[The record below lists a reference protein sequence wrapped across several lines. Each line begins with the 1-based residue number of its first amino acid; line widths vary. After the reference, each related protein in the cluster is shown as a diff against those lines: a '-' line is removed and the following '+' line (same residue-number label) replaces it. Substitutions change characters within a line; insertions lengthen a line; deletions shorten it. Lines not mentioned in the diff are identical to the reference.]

1 MKESGEEIHERAR
14 ALERLLKKKLSEF
27 LDSSVL
33 YAMRRVLPAEL
44 PTVYIKNFVKE
55 EENSAKT
62 SEEAKKNDE
71 TTTKQS
77 EVLNSDLQK
86 LIAKSAKMNEAK
98 GGYKITNYLTYNW

>member
-1 MKESGEEIHERAR
+1 
-14 ALERLLKKKLSEF
+14 LERLLKKKLSEF

-44 PTVYIKNFVKE
+44 STVYIKNFVKE
-55 EENSAKT
+55 EDSSAKT
-62 SEEAKKNDE
+62 SEEAKSENDE
-71 TTTKQS
+71 TTKKQS
-77 EVLNSDLQK
+77 DVLNADLQK

>member
-1 MKESGEEIHERAR
+1 M
-14 ALERLLKKKLSEF
+14 ERLLKKKLSEF

-44 PTVYIKNFVKE
+44 STVYIKNFVKE
-55 EENSAKT
+55 EDNSAKT
-62 SEEAKKNDE
+62 SEEAKKSENDE
-71 TTTKQS
+71 TTKKQS
-77 EVLNSDLQK
+77 DVLNADLQK